1 MLSEIKKHI
10 FSAMPL
16 KLSELNKSETVL
28 VVVDMINGFVNE
40 GSLSSP
46 RIRNIVSDVSKLV
59 SECREKDIDIIAFAD
74 CHKENSVEFENFPVH
89 CLENTRESELIDEIK
104 NNIST
109 VIPKNSTNGFHVP
122 EFQKFLAENRNIK
135 NFIVCGDCTDIC
147 VHNDHPAGQSGR
159 YGTCADDIRHGRC
172 RVHRQHGN
180 DRGREVFQPD
190 GPHGGQKRLCCLR
203 YPGSVRYPGAGTCSV
218 LPEHLCAAC
227 DNRGGARLFLYEK
240 DTLRAQH
247 ACRWRKPRSCG
258 RFRHQRYTV

>member
-46 RIRNIVSDVSKLV
+46 RIKNIVSDVSKLV
-59 SECREKDIDIIAFAD
+59 SECCEKGIDIIAFAD

-147 VHNDHPAGQSGR
+147 VHNFCITLKTYFSQNNIKS
-159 YGTCADDIRHGRC
+159 
-172 RVHRQHGN
+172 RVIVPLN
-180 DRGREVFQPD
+180 AVETYD
-190 GPHGGQKRLCCLR
+190 GGIHNAEFMNLSALMIMETNGIELAK
-203 YPGSVRYPGAGTCSV
+203 
-218 LPEHLCAAC
+218 EI
-227 DNRGGARLFLYEK
+227 D
-240 DTLRAQH
+240 
-247 ACRWRKPRSCG
+247 
-258 RFRHQRYTV
+258 